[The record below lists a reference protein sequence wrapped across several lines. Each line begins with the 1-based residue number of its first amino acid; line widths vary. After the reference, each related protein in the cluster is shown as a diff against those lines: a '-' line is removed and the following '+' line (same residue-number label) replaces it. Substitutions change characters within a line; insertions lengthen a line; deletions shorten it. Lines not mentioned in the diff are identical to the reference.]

1 MNNYKE
7 NTEYIKKFF
16 DDDDWHYDM
25 HDIEDEQRTVF
36 MGGIGGFK
44 GLYGSFR
51 FLLVVS
57 DTEAQCYA
65 IFLFFSKEKLPQ
77 MAEFIARANYGLK
90 YGAFEMDYADG
101 EIRFHLTF
109 PMVALRT
116 DRNLMP
122 VLIGIPAQM
131 LDQYSKGFTEV
142 LMDLKIPEEAIKDC
156 VRR

>member
-1 MNNYKE
+1 
-7 NTEYIKKFF
+7 
-16 DDDDWHYDM
+16 
-25 HDIEDEQRTVF
+25 
-36 MGGIGGFK
+36 
-44 GLYGSFR
+44 
-51 FLLVVS
+51 
-57 DTEAQCYA
+57 
-65 IFLFFSKEKLPQ
+65 